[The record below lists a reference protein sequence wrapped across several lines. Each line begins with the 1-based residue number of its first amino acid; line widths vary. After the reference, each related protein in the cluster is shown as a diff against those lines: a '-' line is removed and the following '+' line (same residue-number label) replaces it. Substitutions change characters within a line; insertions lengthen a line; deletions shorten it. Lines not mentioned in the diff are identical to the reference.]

1 MDCWKNEKS
10 HIRKEKGIM
19 KKISFGK
26 VFWGIL
32 LILGAILML
41 ADQLDW
47 IKTDSFTPFNII
59 VGIILLGCFIN
70 SIIERSFTGMLF
82 SIAFL
87 CILFSDFLHLG
98 KITPWPVLLAAALGS
113 IGLNLI
119 FPKKKVSFVNNT
131 MNTSYVNVEAD
142 GQPVYENTESQTVY
156 EDGSIKAEYHEGEVV
171 NIATSFSG
179 SARYIDS
186 PNLKVV
192 NIKCNFGGMEVYFDK
207 AQVPSGTVVV
217 NINASFSGIELY
229 IPQNWNV
236 QSNISTSAA
245 GVDIAKGKGG
255 DGPTIIIQGSITCA
269 GLDIK

>member
-1 MDCWKNEKS
+1 
-10 HIRKEKGIM
+10 M

-26 VFWGIL
+26 IFWGIL

-41 ADQLDW
+41 IDQMGW
-47 IKTDSFTPFNII
+47 IKTDGFTPFNII
-59 VGIILLGCFIN
+59 VGIILAGCFIN

-98 KITPWPVLLAAALGS
+98 KITPWPVLVAAALGS

-119 FPKKKVSFVNNT
+119 FPKKKASFVNNT
-131 MNTSYVNVEAD
+131 MNTSYVNMGAK
-142 GQPVYENTESQTVY
+142 GQTVY
-156 EDGSIKAEYHEGEVV
+156 EGSCVENQTVCDDGSIKAEYHDAEVV

-186 PNLKVV
+186 QNLKIV

-236 QSNISTSAA
+236 QSSVSTSAA
-245 GVDIAKGKGG
+245 GIDIAKGKGG
-255 DGPTIIIQGSITCA
+255 DGPTIIIQGSITCG